1 MELAIGIPIWALC
14 GIFSAWI
21 ATTKGRSGCG
31 FFLLGAILGPI
42 GVIIAAVVGKRD

>member
-1 MELAIGIPIWALC
+1 MEMAIGIPLWIIF
-14 GIFSAWI
+14 GILSAWI

-42 GVIIAAVVGKRD
+42 GLIIAAIVAKRN

>member
-1 MELAIGIPIWALC
+1 MAIGIPLWIIF
-14 GIFSAWI
+14 GILSAWI

-42 GVIIAAVVGKRD
+42 GLIIAAIVAKRN